1 MLGSS
6 LVGYVS
12 GVSGPFWF
20 AAGCSPMIVFFAVL
34 GISCKRKIP
43 EAHTLLEIVRIRYG
57 TAAHIVYMFLCLVN
71 NLIAVANMLLGASA
85 AITAMTGMHIIA
97 ATFLL
102 PVGVALYTFV
112 GGIKAT
118 FLTDYMHTFTIV
130 VILCYFSVKAF
141 TVKEVGSIGNLYELL
156 KAAGTRHPV
165 QGNEKGS
172 YLTMTSKGGI
182 LFGILHICA
191 NFGLVI
197 MDTSFFIKAF
207 SASPQAVVPGYV
219 VGGIA
224 YFAIPWAMGT
234 LASSVVLGL
243 ENNPIFPTYPRVSEC
258 TAFLT

>member
-1 MLGSS
+1 
-6 LVGYVS
+6 
-12 GVSGPFWF
+12 
-20 AAGCSPMIVFFAVL
+20 
-34 GISCKRKIP
+34 
-43 EAHTLLEIVRIRYG
+43 
-57 TAAHIVYMFLCLVN
+57 
-71 NLIAVANMLLGASA
+71 
-85 AITAMTGMHIIA
+85 MHIIA

-118 FLTDYMHTFTIV
+118 FLTDYMHTFTILI
-130 VILCYFSVKAF
+130 ILCYFSVKAWTF
-141 TVKEVGSIGNLYELL
+141 SEVSSISNLFDIVQ
-156 KAAGTRHPV
+156 AAGARNPV
-165 QGNEKGS
+165 AGNEAGS

-207 SASPQAVVPGYV
+207 SASPAAVVPGYV
-219 VGGIA
+219 TGGIA

-243 ENNPIFPTYPRVSEC
+243 ENNPVFPTYPRVS
-258 TAFLT
+258 AF